1 MWRGERIL
9 PEGWVEYMR
18 TPTPQCLRGDF
29 GAHLWLKVPENFGG
43 AEAESAALP
52 ADAFHL
58 SGHEAQ
64 LISIVPSRE
73 LVVVR
78 LGLSRLPGT
87 WNHAAFLA
95 RVVKAFP
102 PLQTFRQ

>member
-1 MWRGERIL
+1 
-9 PEGWVEYMR
+9 MR
-18 TPTPQCLRGDF
+18 TPTPQSIRGDF
-29 GAHLWLKVPENFGG
+29 GAHLWLKVPETFGG
-43 AEAESAALP
+43 AGAEAAGLP

-64 LISIVPSRE
+64 LVSVVPSRE

-87 WNHAAFLA
+87 WDHAAFLT
-95 RVVKAFP
+95 RVLKAFP
-102 PLQTFRQ
+102 LR